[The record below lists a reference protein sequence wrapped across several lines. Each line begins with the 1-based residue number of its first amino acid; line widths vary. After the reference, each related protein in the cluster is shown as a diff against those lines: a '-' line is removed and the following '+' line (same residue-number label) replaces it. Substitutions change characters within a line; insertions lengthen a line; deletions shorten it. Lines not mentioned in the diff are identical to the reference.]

1 MQWQRRQGREGRLH
15 GRARAWWLR
24 CPCGCEWHGERAGS
38 ADCCTHCPCSHWLG
52 APLPPSRLQRFR
64 FINDIKAGVP
74 RTAYQGVTIVRHNGC
89 RKLLVAS
96 DSPLLQ

>member
-1 MQWQRRQGREGRLH
+1 MAR
-15 GRARAWWLR
+15 RARGLSGLLHAL
-24 CPCGCEWHGERAGS
+24 
-38 ADCCTHCPCSHWLG
+38 PCSHWLG
-52 APLPPSRLQRFR
+52 ASLPPSRLQRFR